1 MVERSELPREAKD
14 LGYDPQD
21 AAVQQVCNAMTL
33 RLDDV
38 LTDTDVDAHIAL
50 LVKKMRPPQEAVKE
64 VTASKR
70 QQMQSTLQRTEE
82 RKQRESLMEAAETR
96 LCAWLSPGAQA
107 VRYGLSPQLALRLR
121 QGIPL
126 DILPVSDKCKRLA
139 QQSLSNV
146 RPDLQDVFKAAF
158 GLENE

>member
-50 LVKKMRPPQEAVKE
+50 LVKKMK
-64 VTASKR
+64 TATRSCEGSNSIKK
-70 QQMQSTLQRTEE
+70 TANAINTPENGGEKAE
-82 RKQRESLMEAAETR
+82 RIS
-96 LCAWLSPGAQA
+96 
-107 VRYGLSPQLALRLR
+107 YGSRRDPTM
-121 QGIPL
+121 
-126 DILPVSDKCKRLA
+126 CLA
-139 QQSLSNV
+139 QSR
-146 RPDLQDVFKAAF
+146 RPSCTIRTVYTTRTAPSARNSS
-158 GLENE
+158 GYS